1 MSKAKAFQALDQF
14 ANSRAKL
21 IKDMQAAGYTTV
33 EECRPIV
40 IEWACMKTGAEFRV
54 AESSGA
60 VKLVSS
66 HPKYETAKTVVRD
79 VMLMLEG
86 TTRREQA
93 SSGARETDAVAKL
106 AEKFAQLTKAEQKR
120 FMRLAGL

>member
-1 MSKAKAFQALDQF
+1 
-14 ANSRAKL
+14 
-21 IKDMQAAGYTTV
+21 
-33 EECRPIV
+33 
-40 IEWACMKTGAEFRV
+40 
-54 AESSGA
+54 
-60 VKLVSS
+60 
-66 HPKYETAKTVVRD
+66 
-79 VMLMLEG
+79 MLMLEG

>member
-1 MSKAKAFQALDQF
+1 MNKAKAFQTLNKF
-14 ANSRAKL
+14 ANARVKL
-21 IKDMQAAGYTTV
+21 IEGMQAAGYATA

-40 IEWACMKTGAEFRV
+40 IEWACKKTGAEFRV
-54 AESSGA
+54 AKSSGA

-106 AEKFAQLTKAEQKR
+106 AEKFAKLTKAEQKR

>member
-1 MSKAKAFQALDQF
+1 M
-14 ANSRAKL
+14 
-21 IKDMQAAGYTTV
+21 
-33 EECRPIV
+33 
-40 IEWACMKTGAEFRV
+40 

-79 VMLMLEG
+79 MMLMLEG

-93 SSGARETDAVAKL
+93 ASGNQETDAVAKL
-106 AEKFAQLTKAEQKR
+106 AEKFANLTKAEQKR
-120 FMRLAGL
+120 FVRLAGL